1 LVELVAPATAL
12 PKPGQGASGQKVQ
25 DEREGILTEAPGPS
39 ATEKEDR
46 DAARHQPKH
55 ERSESLE

>member
-12 PKPGQGASGQKVQ
+12 PKPGQGASGHQIH

-39 ATEKEDR
+39 AAEQEDR
-46 DAARHQPKH
+46 DAARHQPKQ
-55 ERSESLE
+55 ECNESLE